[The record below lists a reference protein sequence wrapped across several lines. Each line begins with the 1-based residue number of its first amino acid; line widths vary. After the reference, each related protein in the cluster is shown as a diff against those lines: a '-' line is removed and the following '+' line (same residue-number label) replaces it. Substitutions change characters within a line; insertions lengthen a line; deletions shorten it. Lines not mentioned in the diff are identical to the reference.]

1 MKSRSS
7 ANRACLAKH
16 GGWDLGSQ
24 TGSVGCPA
32 GHHHQAGDG
41 DEKSSGNHGFRC
53 TLEPTWAADQEEH
66 RGERPD
72 HQRGCGE
79 SQHNRRAGT
88 GGPVLMP
95 WLHSIGGLLEAWYP
109 GEQDGSALA
118 ALLFGDFDPSG
129 HLTETFPARA
139 SQLPIRTEAQ
149 WPGVSEQ
156 GGSGGPHSTYSEGLL
171 VGYRWYQAKHIRPLF
186 PFGFGLS
193 YTSFAYSGLR
203 VRAGGGRVH
212 VSFTITNTGR
222 RAGADVAQVYIGDPR
237 SAGEPPEQL

>member
-1 MKSRSS
+1 VAA
-7 ANRACLAKH
+7 ANPNTIVVL
-16 GGWDLGSQ
+16 D
-24 TGSVGCPA
+24 
-32 GHHHQAGDG
+32 
-41 DEKSSGNHGFRC
+41 
-53 TLEPTWAADQEEH
+53 
-66 RGERPD
+66 
-72 HQRGCGE
+72 
-79 SQHNRRAGT
+79 T

-149 WPGVSEQ
+149 WPGVTEQ

-203 VRAGGGRVH
+203 VRAEGGRVH

-222 RAGADVAQVYIGDPR
+222 RAGADVAQVYIGDPC
-237 SAGEPPEQL
+237 SAGEPPEQLKGFARVSLRPAKSRRVTVTLAPVSFAHWSSGRAAWTISPGRYLIRVGDSSSQLPLHASQRRRQALLAPGVY